1 MPSSTPHRPDVI
13 DSTGKP
19 WCLRRTAV
27 PYERRRLYRELA
39 PVSRGAVVFA
49 RTAVPYER
57 RRLYRELA
65 PRRRLRVGEAPPCP
79 SPHRL
84 PCAGDVI
91 ATGHT
96 CRAGSSWARPWAAHA
111 AQAEAEPGQ
120 AGLRARC
127 VGRLR
132 RHCATGLRE
141 DSAQ

>member
-1 MPSSTPHRPDVI
+1 MPSSTPRRPDVV

-65 PRRRLRVGEAPPCP
+65 PRRRLRVG
-79 SPHRL
+79 
-84 PCAGDVI
+84 DVV
-91 ATGHT
+91 ATGHA

-127 VGRLR
+127 AGRLR